1 MSIKEAMT
9 AFVEGRT
16 TREQLVD
23 ALEGLGVAPEHAVRY
38 ARVLDAAPTGTA
50 EIVSGALVPP
60 LSDSLGPQEAEILA
74 AIAACILPTT
84 DTPGAAEADAAN
96 YVTQAL
102 ADPYRGLLPTYR
114 QALDELSAF
123 CAATL
128 GAPFV
133 DLNDAQQVA
142 VLRDLEAGSIDRVQ
156 DGAEFF
162 RLVRK
167 HVLEGVF
174 GEPHHGG
181 NRGMVGWRLVGFPGQ
196 RYGYPDPYINKE
208 IDLPP
213 VAFDGP
219 PQREP

>member
-1 MSIKEAMT
+1 MT
-9 AFVEGRT
+9 AFVDGRT
-16 TREQLVD
+16 TREELVE
-23 ALEGLGVAPEHAVRY
+23 ALVGLGVAPEHAVGY
-38 ARVLDAAPTGTA
+38 AHVLDAAPTGTA

-60 LSDSLGPQEAEILA
+60 LSDSLGPKEAEILA
-74 AIAACILPTT
+74 AIAACILPTM

-96 YVTQAL
+96 YVTRAL
-102 ADPYRGLLPTYR
+102 TDPYRRLLPTYR
-114 QALDELSAF
+114 QALDEINAF

-133 DLNDAQQVA
+133 DLNDAQQA
-142 VLRDLEAGSIDRVQ
+142 SVLRDLEAGGIEQVQ
-156 DGAEFF
+156 DAAEFF

-174 GEPHHGG
+174 CEPHHGG

-213 VAFDGP
+213 IAVEGP
-219 PQREP
+219 PRKEA